1 MKDLLLSLSKPT
13 PQKKKMWLVLLL
25 VTGVS
30 ANRAT
35 FYNSQTC
42 SAGDLVSETDQATSR
57 NEGCSQMVFNAFYSI
72 ETTSSTPIGP
82 RWSAGMTYYESYEY
96 SDASCANQIE
106 HRRRRTEF
114 EHSVFPFGTGKFTCD
129 ATNVYFESPGGNR
142 PYQIALN
149 ECKQSGSIY
158 TKTTCAFVPSLDSSA
173 ATVFPLF
180 SLLFFLVVF

>member
-1 MKDLLLSLSKPT
+1 MKDLLLSLSKPM

-25 VTGVS
+25 VTGAS

-42 SAGDLVSETDQATSR
+42 SAGDLAYETDEAASR
-57 NEGCSQMVFNAFYSI
+57 NEGCSQMTWNVFYDI
-72 ETTSSTPIGP
+72 QTTSSTPIGP
-82 RWSAGMTYYESYEY
+82 RWAAGMTYYDSYEY
-96 SDASCANQIE
+96 SDASCTSQIE

-114 EHSVFPFGTGKFTCD
+114 EHSVFPYGTGKYTCD
-129 ATNVYFESPGGNR
+129 ATNVYFETPGGNR
-142 PYQIALN
+142 PYQVALN

-158 TKTTCAFVPSLDSSA
+158 TKTTCVPSLDSSA

-180 SLLFFLVVF
+180 SLVFFLVVL